1 MIRIKK
7 ILNTSVV
14 LVENDVHQ
22 EFIML
27 GKGIGFGQ
35 KAGNVIEEHQADQ
48 LFMPIETIKAR
59 EFINLLDSIDPVYI
73 DLTQEIVNHAEQ
85 KLGTKLNPGV
95 FFTLMDHLSF
105 AVERYKKNINLKNRV
120 YWEIK
125 SYYTEEFKVGE
136 FALKRVNE
144 TFNINLPKEEA
155 ANIAFHVI
163 NAHGQEH
170 HSRDG
175 MQQAKM
181 IGSIVNLVRYTLN
194 INMNTESIHYTRFIT
209 HVKFFVERYFADEM
223 LDDKDDVLFE
233 QIASLYPEA
242 MNGAFKIKEYINQV
256 YKKSISNDELTYL
269 AVHIHR
275 LLSYDQL
282 SD

>member
-1 MIRIKK
+1 MIKIKK
-7 ILNTSVV
+7 VLNTSVV

-48 LFMPIETIKAR
+48 LFMPIENIKVK
-59 EFINLLDSIDPVYI
+59 EFIGLLDSIHPVYI
-73 DLTQEIVNHAEQ
+73 DLTQEIIKHDEQ
-85 KLGTKLNPGV
+85 KLGIKLNPGV
-95 FFTLMDHLSF
+95 SFTIMDHLNIS
-105 AVERYKKNINLKNRV
+105 VERYKKNINLTNRV

-144 TFNINLPKEEA
+144 TFDIKLPKEEA
-155 ANIAFHVI
+155 ANIAFHII

-181 IGSIVNLVRYTLN
+181 IGSI
-194 INMNTESIHYTRFIT
+194 
-209 HVKFFVERYFADEM
+209 
-223 LDDKDDVLFE
+223 
-233 QIASLYPEA
+233 
-242 MNGAFKIKEYINQV
+242 
-256 YKKSISNDELTYL
+256 
-269 AVHIHR
+269 
-275 LLSYDQL
+275 
-282 SD
+282 